1 MLLLPPNPLPQGS
14 EGANLLIIILTVQFS
29 PINTQTENTEQAV
42 ESTSKKLGQIAVS
55 CLKLGTIGFGG
66 IAGMVATIEN
76 EMVVKRKWIDHQ
88 HFMDVLSTSYIIPG
102 PNAVEVVMHCGKE
115 RGGRLG
121 LVVAGIC
128 YIFPAMLIC
137 LAFGYFY
144 QRYSALP
151 DVQHFIYGIRPA
163 TTALVIGT
171 VFRLW
176 KTTLKSNIILIVL
189 CFLVFVGSLYGMN
202 EVLLIIG
209 AGVINYFAH
218 TAKNKLHG
226 FIGFLFSPV
235 LLEIN
240 TRFSE
245 SKLFFI
251 FLKIGAVLYGS
262 GYVLFAYMEEALV
275 RRNHWLS
282 HQQLTD
288 AIAVGQ
294 ITPGPILSSATF
306 AGYLI
311 NGVQGGVLATLG
323 IFLPSFFISFFLHRV
338 LSSARKS
345 QKLRLFL
352 DGLSAASISII
363 AVVGYHLFTMSV
375 LDWHEAVILVTCLT
389 LMLFFKRLSSVVII
403 LIGSLGGFLLFQ
415 L

>member
-1 MLLLPPNPLPQGS
+1 MPK
-14 EGANLLIIILTVQFS
+14 
-29 PINTQTENTEQAV
+29 ENEDREIERPA
-42 ESTSKKLGQIAVS
+42 KKLGQIAAS

-76 EMVVKRKWIDHQ
+76 EMVIKRKWIDHQ

-121 LVVAGIC
+121 LVVAGLC

-144 QRYSALP
+144 QRYSSLP
-151 DVQHFIYGIRPA
+151 DVQNFIYGIRPA

-176 KTTLKSNIILIVL
+176 DKTLKSNIILVAL
-189 CFLVFVGSLYGMN
+189 CILVFAGSLYGMN

-209 AGVINYFAH
+209 AGIINYFVY
-218 TAKNKLHG
+218 TAKNRLPAFTG
-226 FIGFLFSPV
+226 LLFLPT
-235 LLEIN
+235 LLQIN
-240 TRFSE
+240 IRFSE
-245 SKLFFI
+245 TKLFFI

-262 GYVLFAYMEEALV
+262 GYVLFAYMDEALV

-294 ITPGPILSSATF
+294 ITPGPIFSSATF
-306 AGYLI
+306 AGFLI
-311 NGVQGGVLATLG
+311 DGVKGGVLATIG

-345 QKLRLFL
+345 HKLRLFL
-352 DGLSAASISII
+352 DGLSVASISII
-363 AVVGYHLFTMSV
+363 AVVGVHLFRSSIQ
-375 LDWHEAVILVTCLT
+375 DWHEGVILTACLALT
-389 LMLFFKRLSSVVII
+389 FFRKSLSTVVII
-403 LIGSLGGFLLFQ
+403 LTGSIGGFLLLKMQ
-415 L
+415 MLLP

>member
-1 MLLLPPNPLPQGS
+1 MPPEIVKN
-14 EGANLLIIILTVQFS
+14 I
-29 PINTQTENTEQAV
+29 TE
-42 ESTSKKLGQIAVS
+42 SKARKLKEIAAS

-76 EMVVKRKWIDHQ
+76 EMVVRRKWIDHQ

-128 YIFPAMLIC
+128 YITPAMLIC
-137 LAFGYFY
+137 LLLGYFY
-144 QRYSALP
+144 QKYSSLP
-151 DVQHFIYGIRPA
+151 NVQDFIFGLRPA

-171 VFRLW
+171 VFRLSN
-176 KTTLKSNIILIVL
+176 KTLKNNKILIVL
-189 CFLVFVGSLYGMN
+189 CLLVFAGSLYGMN

-209 AGVINYFAH
+209 AGVINYFIYS
-218 TAKNKLHG
+218 AKNKLPV
-226 FIGFLFSPV
+226 FNILILSPM

-240 TRFSE
+240 TRFSD

-262 GYVLFAYMEEALV
+262 GYVLFAYMDESLV

-282 HQQLTD
+282 RQQLMD

-311 NGVQGGVLATLG
+311 DGTMGGVLATTA
-323 IFLPSFFISFFLHRV
+323 IFLPSFFISFFLHRI

-345 QKLRLFL
+345 QKLRIFL

-363 AVVGYHLFTMSV
+363 AVVGLHLFNSSIQQWQGS
-375 LDWHEAVILVTCLT
+375 LILGICLGLT
-389 LMLFFKRLSSVVII
+389 LLTKRLSTVMII
-403 LIGSLGGFLLFQ
+403 LIGSLGGFLL
-415 L
+415 LKI

>member
-1 MLLLPPNPLPQGS
+1 MS
-14 EGANLLIIILTVQFS
+14 A
-29 PINTQTENTEQAV
+29 AD
-42 ESTSKKLGQIAVS
+42 SKVIRLKEIAVS

-88 HFMDVLSTSYIIPG
+88 HFMDVLATSYIIPG

-137 LAFGYFY
+137 LMFGFFY
-144 QRYSALP
+144 QKYSALP
-151 DVQHFIYGIRPA
+151 DVQRFLFGLRPA

-176 KTTLKSNIILIVL
+176 NATVKSDIKLIILCL
-189 CFLVFVGSLYGMN
+189 FVFAGSLFGLN

-209 AGVINYFAH
+209 AGLINYIIHQSKDILPAF
-218 TAKNKLHG
+218 TGLM
-226 FIGFLFSPV
+226 LSSM
-235 LLEIN
+235 
-240 TRFSE
+240 TSE
-245 SKLFFI
+245 TNSHVTDAKLFLI

-262 GYVLFAYMEEALV
+262 GYVLFAYMDEALV
-275 RRNHWLS
+275 RNNHWLLR
-282 HQQLTD
+282 QQLMD

-311 NGVQGGVLATLG
+311 HGWTGGVLATVA
-323 IFLPSFFISFFLHRV
+323 IFLPSFFISFFLHRL
-338 LSSARKS
+338 LSAARKS
-345 QKLRLFL
+345 IKLRLFL

-363 AVVGYHLFTMSV
+363 AVVGLHLFTSSIQH
-375 LDWHEAVILVTCLT
+375 WQSSVILAVCFALT
-389 LMLFFKRLSSVVII
+389 LFIKNMNTVLII
-403 LIGSLGGFLLFQ
+403 LIGSMGGFLL
-415 L
+415 LSIWPV

>member
-1 MLLLPPNPLPQGS
+1 
-14 EGANLLIIILTVQFS
+14 
-29 PINTQTENTEQAV
+29 
-42 ESTSKKLGQIAVS
+42 
-55 CLKLGTIGFGG
+55 
-66 IAGMVATIEN
+66 MVI
-76 EMVVKRKWIDHQ
+76 KRKWIDHQ
-88 HFMDVLSTSYIIPG
+88 HFIDVLSTSYIIPG

-115 RGGRLG
+115 RGGRIG
-121 LVVAGIC
+121 LVVAGLC

-137 LAFGYFY
+137 LTFGYFY
-144 QRYSALP
+144 QRYSSLP
-151 DVQHFIYGIRPA
+151 DVQNFIYGIRPA

-176 KTTLKSNIILIVL
+176 NKTLKSNIVLIVL
-189 CFLVFVGSLYGMN
+189 CLLVFAGSLYGMN

-209 AGVINYFAH
+209 AGIINYVACM
-218 TAKNKLHG
+218 AKNRMHS
-226 FIGFLFSPV
+226 FTGFLFSPM
-235 LLEIN
+235 LLQIN
-240 TRFSE
+240 MLFSE

-262 GYVLFAYMEEALV
+262 GYVLFAYMDEALV

-311 NGVQGGVLATLG
+311 NGLKGGVLATVG
-323 IFLPSFFISFFLHRV
+323 IFLPSFFISFFLHRI

-363 AVVGYHLFTMSV
+363 AVVGLNLFTASIE
-375 LDWHEAVILVTCLT
+375 DWHAAIILTVCLALT
-389 LMLFFKRLSSVVII
+389 LFRKKFSTVIII
-403 LIGSLGGFLLFQ
+403 LIGSIGGFLL
-415 L
+415 LKV

>member
-1 MLLLPPNPLPQGS
+1 
-14 EGANLLIIILTVQFS
+14 
-29 PINTQTENTEQAV
+29 
-42 ESTSKKLGQIAVS
+42 
-55 CLKLGTIGFGG
+55 LGTIGFGG

-76 EMVVKRKWIDHQ
+76 EMVIKRKWIDHQ

-121 LVVAGIC
+121 LVVAGLC

-144 QRYSALP
+144 QRYSSLP
-151 DVQHFIYGIRPA
+151 DVQNFIYGLRPA
-163 TTALVIGT
+163 TTALVIDT

-176 KTTLKSNIILIVL
+176 DKTLKSNIILVVL
-189 CFLVFVGSLYGMN
+189 CILVFAGSLYGMN

-209 AGVINYFAH
+209 AGIINYFVY
-218 TAKNKLHG
+218 TAKNRLPAFTG
-226 FIGFLFSPV
+226 LLFLPT
-235 LLEIN
+235 LLQIN
-240 TRFSE
+240 IRFSE
-245 SKLFFI
+245 TKLFFI

-262 GYVLFAYMEEALV
+262 GYVLFAYMDEALV

-294 ITPGPILSSATF
+294 ITPGPIFSSATF
-306 AGYLI
+306 AGFLI
-311 NGVQGGVLATLG
+311 DGVKGGVLATIG

-363 AVVGYHLFTMSV
+363 AVVGVHLFRSSIQ
-375 LDWHEAVILVTCLT
+375 DWHEAVILTACLALT
-389 LMLFFKRLSSVVII
+389 FFRKSLSTVVII
-403 LIGSLGGFLLFQ
+403 LTGSIGGFLLLKMQ
-415 L
+415 MLLP

>member
-1 MLLLPPNPLPQGS
+1 MSLPIP
-14 EGANLLIIILTVQFS
+14 EHT
-29 PINTQTENTEQAV
+29 TE
-42 ESTSKKLGQIAVS
+42 SKAQRLKEIALS

-76 EMVVKRKWIDHQ
+76 EMVVRRKWIDHQ
-88 HFMDVLSTSYIIPG
+88 HFMDVLSASYIIPG

-128 YIFPAMLIC
+128 YILPAMLIC
-137 LAFGYFY
+137 LLFGYFY

-151 DVQHFIYGIRPA
+151 NVQDLIFGLRPA

-171 VFRLW
+171 VFRLS
-176 KTTLKSNIILIVL
+176 KKTLKNKTILILL
-189 CFLVFVGSLYGMN
+189 CVLVFAGSLYGLN
-202 EVLLIIG
+202 EVLLIIA
-209 AGVINYFAH
+209 AGGINYFVYS
-218 TAKNKLHG
+218 AKNKLPVFTG
-226 FIGFLFSPV
+226 LLFTP
-235 LLEIN
+235 LLLQLN

-262 GYVLFAYMEEALV
+262 GYVLFAYMDESLV
-275 RRNHWLS
+275 RHNHWLS
-282 HQQLTD
+282 RQQLMD

-306 AGYLI
+306 AGYLV
-311 NGVQGGVLATLG
+311 GGTMGGVIATAG
-323 IFLPSFFISFFLHRV
+323 IFLPSFFISFFLHKL
-338 LSSARKS
+338 LSSSRKS
-345 QKLRLFL
+345 QKLRVFL

-363 AVVGYHLFTMSV
+363 AVVGLHLFTDAVQQWQSAVV
-375 LDWHEAVILVTCLT
+375 LALCLA
-389 LMLFFKRLSSVVII
+389 LMLFIKRLNTVLII
-403 LIGSLGGFLLFQ
+403 LTGSIVGFLL
-415 L
+415 LKV